1 MFSKNNTGV
10 LGIEYGEVDLVTNK
24 SDDDWMAFVKK
35 DRDGLTET
43 GQKLFQLTVESYVY
57 AVLGAQAQ
65 TRWPIVGR
73 GAKSLVKDTV
83 TQDDPAKAVADM
95 RSAISDPNVVLNM
108 VISPGLVPS
117 DLTILKERV
126 AGYNNVLTLATKEM
140 RFGKNNDVNYVKS
153 DPVETTGST
162 QGGQNAPL
170 GKTPKDRES
179 RPFLRKVPTEI
190 LPRFDETTY
199 LLGSAAALGFLVARY
214 VI

>member
-1 MFSKNNTGV
+1 M
-10 LGIEYGEVDLVTNK
+10 
-24 SDDDWMAFVKK
+24 
-35 DRDGLTET
+35 TET
-43 GQKLFQLTVESYVY
+43 GQKLFQLTVESYIY

-73 GAKSLVKDTV
+73 GAKSLQTQDIFHRLVKDTV

-95 RSAISDPNVVLNM
+95 RSAISDPIVVLNM
-108 VISPGLVPS
+108 AISPGLTLVPS

-140 RFGKNNDVNYVKS
+140 RFGKNNDVNYVKP
-153 DPVETTGST
+153 DHVETTGST
-162 QGGQNAPL
+162 QGEQNAPL